1 MSFSLYRNVLT
12 LARVGA
18 ISWGATILLW
28 TALVIWIYPTIDQSF
43 SFEEYVNAMPE
54 QLQAAMGVSTPEDL
68 ALIFQEGGF
77 TLAGYLNTE
86 YLSWMPLLLGVYAV
100 VYCGGLVSKEA
111 ERGTLDVLLSQP
123 LQRRAFLMTKFAGF
137 ATLVLLVTILSYL
150 TIVVGTAFIEG
161 EVDTLNLAAIHAV
174 GLLLVLAIAGYST
187 LASCV
192 FLEPGK
198 SLAVAGLITA
208 VSYFANIVGVGITG
222 LGWLKNIS
230 LFHYY
235 DSLQV
240 IAAGNVNWTGVV
252 VFTLVL
258 TVTLGASVAVF
269 RRKDLVR

>member
-1 MSFSLYRNVLT
+1 MSWAYYRNVLT
-12 LARVGA
+12 MGRMGA
-18 ISWGATILLW
+18 LSW
-28 TALVIWIYPTIDQSF
+28 TATLVIWAMLVIWIYPTINESVSLED
-43 SFEEYVNAMPE
+43 YINAMPE
-54 QLQAAMGVSTPEDL
+54 QLQAAIGISTPEDM
-68 ALIFQEGGF
+68 AMIFRDGGF

-123 LQRRAFLMTKFAGF
+123 LERSAFLASKFAGF
-137 ATLVLLVTILSYL
+137 ATLAFVAMLFSFLSILIGSS
-150 TIVVGTAFIEG
+150 FIDG
-161 EVDTLNLAAIHAV
+161 GVDALNLASIHGI

-192 FLEPGK
+192 FLDPGK
-198 SLAVAGLITA
+198 SLAVAGLATA
-208 VSYFANIVGVGITG
+208 LSYFANIAGVGVSG
-222 LGWLKNIS
+222 LGWLKNLS

-240 IAAGNVNWTGVV
+240 IAVGNVNWTGVV
-252 VFTLVL
+252 VYAAVLAATLA
-258 TVTLGASVAVF
+258 ASWGIF

>member
-1 MSFSLYRNVLT
+1 MSWALYRNVLT

-18 ISWGATILLW
+18 LSWAATLALW
-28 TALVIWIYPTIDQSF
+28 ALLVIWIFPTIDQSF

-54 QLQAAMGVSTPEDL
+54 QLQAAIGVSDPQDMATV
-68 ALIFQEGGF
+68 FQEGGF
-77 TLAGYLNTE
+77 TLAGYMNTE

-123 LQRRAFLMTKFAGF
+123 LQRSAFLVSKFAGF
-137 ATLVLLVTILSYL
+137 ATLAFGATLLSYFS
-150 TIVVGTAFIEG
+150 IVIGAAFIEG
-161 EVDTLNLAAIHAV
+161 KVDATNLAAIHGV

-187 LASCV
+187 LASCL
-192 FLEPGK
+192 FLDPGK
-198 SLAVAGLITA
+198 SLAVAGLLTA
-208 VSYFANIVGVGITG
+208 LSYFANIVGVGIAG
-222 LGWLKNIS
+222 MGWLQYIS

-240 IAAGNVNWTGVV
+240 VAVGNVNWTGVAV
-252 VFTLVL
+252 YAAVLVSTLV
-258 TVTLGASVAVF
+258 ASLAIF

>member
-1 MSFSLYRNVLT
+1 MSWALYRNVLT

-18 ISWGATILLW
+18 ISWAATLTLW
-28 TALVIWIYPTIDQSF
+28 SLLVIWIYPTIDSSLSF
-43 SFEEYVNAMPE
+43 GDYVNAMPE
-54 QLQAAMGVSTPEDL
+54 QLQAAIGVSNPQDM
-68 ALIFQEGGF
+68 ALVFQEGGF

-123 LQRRAFLMTKFAGF
+123 LQRSAFLVSKFAGF
-137 ATLVLLVTILSYL
+137 ATLALIATLFSYL
-150 TIVVGTAFIEG
+150 SIAIGAVFING
-161 EVDTLNLAAIHAV
+161 EVNALNLVAIHAV

-187 LASCV
+187 LASCL
-192 FLEPGK
+192 FLDPGK
-198 SLAVAGLITA
+198 SLAVAGLLTA
-208 VSYFANIVGVGITG
+208 LSYFANIAGVGVAG
-222 LGWLKNIS
+222 LGWLKHLS

-240 IAAGNVNWTGVV
+240 IAVGNVNWTGVAV
-252 VFTLVL
+252 YVAVLAGTLV
-258 TVTLGASVAVF
+258 ASLAIF